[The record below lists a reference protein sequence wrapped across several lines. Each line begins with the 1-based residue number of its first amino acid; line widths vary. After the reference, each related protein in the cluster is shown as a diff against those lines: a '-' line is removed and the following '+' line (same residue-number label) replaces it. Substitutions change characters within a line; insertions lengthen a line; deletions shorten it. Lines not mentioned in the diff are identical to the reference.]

1 MALEKMEALEARIT
15 SLVNLVQELKRM
27 NATLH
32 GELRAAR
39 ERLSKQAELSR
50 RWKDERQDIRVKV
63 EKVLDELDVL
73 DSLEHRKEVA
83 LD

>member
-15 SLVNLVQELKRM
+15 SLVNLVQELKRT
-27 NATLH
+27 NTTLH

-39 ERLSKQAELSR
+39 ERLSKQVELSR
-50 RWKDERQDIRVKV
+50 RWKDERHDIRVRV

>member
-32 GELRAAR
+32 AELRAAR
-39 ERLSKQAELSR
+39 ERLSKQAELCR
-50 RWKDERQDIRVKV
+50 RWKDERHDIRVRV